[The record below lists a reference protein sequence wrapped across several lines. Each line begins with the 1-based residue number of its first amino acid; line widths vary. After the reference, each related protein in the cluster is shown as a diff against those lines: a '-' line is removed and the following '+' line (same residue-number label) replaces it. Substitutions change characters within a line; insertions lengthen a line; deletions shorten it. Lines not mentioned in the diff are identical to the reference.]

1 MPRQGFSA
9 PTLLGD
15 MLLTMVEDLFTPL
28 TTRQDLDELYKTR
41 RTMAWPTPYTEA
53 MAQKLTIRGNAL
65 VEHPRQ
71 ISSPQH
77 RIPL

>member
-28 TTRQDLDELYKTR
+28 TTRQDLMNFTKLDEQWHGLR
-41 RTMAWPTPYTEA
+41 PI
-53 MAQKLTIRGNAL
+53 QKQWRKN
-65 VEHPRQ
+65 
-71 ISSPQH
+71 
-77 RIPL
+77 